1 MRQKSHIILARYLVK
16 ESKDRELQKHKY
28 AFYLGSV
35 LPDIKPS
42 FLYRRHE
49 ITRTFPD
56 LQKRIKS
63 LAEGE
68 YQVQKETS
76 DSKYYRHL
84 GEVSHYLADYFTYPH
99 NRKFTGGLR
108 EHCSYEED
116 LKKKLRQHIL
126 SGKAASRKKKYIEF
140 SAPEAL
146 FDFVEKTHQDY
157 LSHQN
162 TVEGDISH
170 IIPINSQVLKSIT
183 HFRKQA

>member
-1 MRQKSHIILARYLVK
+1 MRKKSHIILARYLVK
-16 ESKDRELQKHKY
+16 ESKDKELQKHKY

-56 LQKRIKS
+56 LQKRIKRLS
-63 LAEGE
+63 AEHQA
-68 YQVQKETS
+68 YKEPS
-76 DSKYYRHL
+76 DTIFYRHL
-84 GEVSHYLADYFTYPH
+84 GEVSHYLAVYFTYPH
-99 NRKFTGGLR
+99 KNKFNGGLR

-116 LKKKLRQHIL
+116 LKKKLRQHIV

-183 HFRKQA
+183 HFRRHA